1 MAAKMVLFVAMP
13 MPSPAQIRRSLA
25 CRLCAVLSLCVWLLS
40 SAGTVCLMGGMPQA
54 GQAAEHCA
62 GMPGHDESHHTLPD
76 GCAKQASCFG
86 LQAVDEDDIAIDKA
100 RAGLQVK
107 LLTLCLLVVAGLWAA
122 IPRRPDNHYLRRS
135 PPLPKVPVAL
145 RFCILLN

>member
-1 MAAKMVLFVAMP
+1 MVLFVAMP

-40 SAGTVCLMGGMPQA
+40 SAGTVCLMGGMAQA
-54 GQAAEHCA
+54 EQAAEHCA
-62 GMPGHDESHHTLPD
+62 GMPEQDTSHQATPD
-76 GCAKQASCFG
+76 GCDKQASCFG

-100 RAGLQVK
+100 GTGPGVK

-122 IPRRPDNHYLRRS
+122 ILRLPDHHYLRRS

>member
-1 MAAKMVLFVAMP
+1 MFLFPTMP

-54 GQAAEHCA
+54 EQAAGHCA
-62 GMPGHDESHHTLPD
+62 GMPEHDESSQTPPD

-100 RAGLQVK
+100 GTGLQVK
-107 LLTLCLLVVAGLWAA
+107 LLALCLLVVAGLWTA
-122 IPRRPDNHYLRRS
+122 ILRLPDHHHLRRS

-145 RFCILLN
+145 RFCVLLN

>member
-1 MAAKMVLFVAMP
+1 MP

-54 GQAAEHCA
+54 EQAAEHCA
-62 GMPGHDESHHTLPD
+62 GMPEQDTSHQAAPD
-76 GCAKQASCFG
+76 GCDKQASCFG
-86 LQAVDEDDIAIDKA
+86 LQAVDDDGIAIDKA
-100 RAGLQVK
+100 GAGLQVK
-107 LLTLCLLVVAGLWAA
+107 LLILCLLAVAGLWTAV
-122 IPRRPDNHYLRRS
+122 PRLPDRHYLRRP